1 MPDLTSIGAITSRST
16 ALAGGSIDS
25 SLIHVPLPD
34 NYLGFT
40 SEPVVDL
47 VPLLGKEGPQKHPGI
62 IRSWIWNNDVPL
74 VDTLSNAIDASAL
87 TTTLTVA
94 NPQYYQV
101 GAQITI
107 DTENMS
113 VTGRGTGVIYV
124 ERAAQG
130 STIASHSA
138 AAPVFIAAPAVA
150 ENADDA
156 EAPFSQGDKDY
167 NAYQTVTMA
176 WPMSHRAETVV
187 SEEFPNGGWFNTIL
201 KNALDR
207 EIPRRLEMALFK
219 NLRSVGTGVT
229 ASTFGGFREP
239 TFISTRTAVS
249 GILTETHIND
259 ALAGV
264 DALNTRRPTI
274 AMGSPTVGRILS
286 SAYAGARWI
295 TGDAT
300 SVTNYV
306 DSFNTPF
313 GMIKFVPNRNMAT
326 WAPDKLY
333 FFDPKDIKQSP
344 YDSSSNWQTGLYET
358 QGWHKR
364 QYVRGDITYT
374 FPFADSRVE
383 LYGFSVNP
391 AFYSGYA

>member
-1 MPDLTSIGAITSRST
+1 MPALTSIGAITSRST
-16 ALAGGSIDS
+16 ALAGGSVDS
-25 SLIHVPLPD
+25 NLIHVALPD

-47 VPLLGKEGPQKHPGI
+47 VPMLGKEGPQKNTSI
-62 IRSWIWNNDVPL
+62 IRTWIWNSDVPI
-74 VDTLSNAIDASAL
+74 VDTLSGSIDNSPA
-87 TTTLTVA
+87 TITLTVA
-94 NPQYYQV
+94 HPEYYQV

-107 DTENMS
+107 GTENMN
-113 VTGRGTGVIYV
+113 VTGRGTTTITVD
-124 ERAAQG
+124 RAAQG
-130 STIASHSA
+130 TTIANHTA
-138 AAPVFIAAPAVA
+138 ADSIFIAAPAVA

-156 EAPFSQGDKDY
+156 EAPFSQGAKDY

-187 SEEFPNGGWFNTIL
+187 TEEHPNGGWFNDIL
-201 KNALDR
+201 KQALDR

-219 NLRSVGTGVT
+219 NRRSLGTGVT
-229 ASTFGGFREP
+229 ASTFGGFAEP
-239 TFISTRTAVS
+239 GFITTRTSVS
-249 GILTETHIND
+249 GLLTETHIND
-259 ALAGV
+259 ALSAV
-264 DALNTRRPTI
+264 DALNTRRPKV
-274 AMGSPTVGRILS
+274 AMGSPNVLRILS
-286 SAYAGARWI
+286 SIYAGSRWI

-306 DSFNTPF
+306 DMFKTQF
-313 GMIKFVPNRNMAT
+313 GDIKFVPNRNMAT

-333 FFDPKDIKQSP
+333 FFDPADIKQSP
-344 YDSSSNWQTGLYET
+344 YDSQSNWQTGMYET

-383 LYGFSVNP
+383 LYGFTTNGS
-391 AFYSGYA
+391 YYGGYA